1 MSYSSAISRTLPAPQ
16 DGRVEC
22 GHTSA
27 PRENAR
33 DAQEADAASFP
44 ADAQALTLLYEQ
56 FRRSIYSYAYHL
68 LGNQEDA
75 ADVTQEVFL
84 RACLSW
90 ERLRDRDHLSVWL
103 HHVATNLCVDLLRRR
118 RRLSW
123 WPLACSNGSAVDG
136 VSEDELFSHVPSG
149 SGGIPEVAEREQIQ
163 RVFAC
168 MPRDYAVVLM
178 LGIVQGFPYQ
188 EIAAIIG
195 LSPTAAA
202 TRLSRAKRLFVEQYQ
217 RLYMDDIGRQE
228 ERP

>member
-27 PRENAR
+27 PRENVR
-33 DAQEADAASFP
+33 DVQEADAASFP
-44 ADAQALTLLYEQ
+44 TDAQALTLLYER

-149 SGGIPEVAEREQIQ
+149 NGGIPEVAEREQIQ

>member
-1 MSYSSAISRTLPAPQ
+1 MSDSSASPRTLPAPQ

-27 PRENAR
+27 PRENVR
-33 DAQEADAASFP
+33 NTREADAASFST
-44 ADAQALTLLYEQ
+44 DAQALALLYER

-103 HHVATNLCVDLLRRR
+103 HHVATNLCIDLLRRR

-123 WPLACSNGSAVDG
+123 WPLARSSGSAVDG
-136 VSEDELFSHVPSG
+136 VSEDELFSPVPSG

-163 RVFAC
+163 RAFAC
-168 MPRDYAVVLM
+168 MPQDYAIVLM
-178 LGIVQGFPYQ
+178 LSVVLGFPYQ
-188 EIAAIIG
+188 EIAAITG
-195 LSPTAAA
+195 LSPSAAA
-202 TRLSRAKRLFVEQYQ
+202 TRLSRAKRMFVERYQ
-217 RLYMDDIGRQE
+217 RLCTGDIGRQE